1 MRYQHPSGGTVND
14 WHTRTQPIKPG
25 DTVGYSKSFLQST
38 GQLTGDVPL
47 ARGKVIALHPIGQET
62 MLAEIEWDNPDL
74 PNRVNV
80 RNLSTTRQIS
90 LGE

>member
-1 MRYQHPSGGTVND
+1 MSD
-14 WHTRTQPIKPG
+14 WRKRTQTIRAG
-25 DTVGYSKSFLQST
+25 DTVGYSKAFLQST

-47 ARGKVIALHPIGQET
+47 ARGSVIALHTIGQDVV
-62 MLAEIEWDNPDL
+62 LAEINWDRPGL
-74 PNRVNV
+74 PERVNV